1 MKHKKRLL
9 TSKRKFD
16 IVRPL
21 LRHDTAVRHKK
32 GDCKMSLVIENLYY
46 SDEHEWVKVDD
57 KNNAVIGITDY
68 AQDSLG
74 DIVFVELPQVG
85 EDFAQMDQVGVLESV
100 KTVSNIYLPVSGRI
114 TEINDAV
121 VDNPSLINSSP
132 YDEGWLIK
140 MEIYEPAEL
149 EDLKSSEDYEEL
161 TKDEA

>member
-1 MKHKKRLL
+1 ML
-9 TSKRKFD
+9 TSKKKFV
-16 IVRPL
+16 IVRPTF
-21 LRHDTAVRHKK
+21 RDETTDEHRKK
-32 GDCKMSLVIENLYY
+32 GDNEMSLVMENLYY

-74 DIVFVELPQVG
+74 DIVFVELPQIG
-85 EDFAQMDQVGVLESV
+85 QDFAQMDQVGVLESV

-149 EDLKSSEDYEEL
+149 EDLKSSEEYEEL

>member
-1 MKHKKRLL
+1 
-9 TSKRKFD
+9 
-16 IVRPL
+16 
-21 LRHDTAVRHKK
+21 
-32 GDCKMSLVIENLYY
+32 MSLVIENLYY

-85 EDFAQMDQVGVLESV
+85 EDFAQMDQVWVLESV

-121 VDNPSLINSSP
+121 VDNPALINSSP

-149 EDLKSSEDYEEL
+149 EDLKSSEEYEEL
-161 TKDEA
+161 TKDET

>member
-1 MKHKKRLL
+1 
-9 TSKRKFD
+9 
-16 IVRPL
+16 
-21 LRHDTAVRHKK
+21 
-32 GDCKMSLVIENLYY
+32 MSLVIENLYY

-121 VDNPSLINSSP
+121 VDNPALINSSP

-149 EDLKSSEDYEEL
+149 EDLKSSEEYEEL
-161 TKDEA
+161 TKDET